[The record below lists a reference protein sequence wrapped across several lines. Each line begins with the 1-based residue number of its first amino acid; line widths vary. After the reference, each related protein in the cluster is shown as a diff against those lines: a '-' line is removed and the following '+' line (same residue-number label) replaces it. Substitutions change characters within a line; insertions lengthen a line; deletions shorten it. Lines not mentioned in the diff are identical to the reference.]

1 MSQLPCAV
9 ERDRFEA
16 ALEAETKRIYCKWI
30 NSLEEKSP
38 RFMAEAIWMACARFD
53 PALVAAAKAFARKD
67 YEDLGRLLADIFKTE
82 LRKSAA
88 VEAERRLKKLMG
100 EEEKK

>member
-16 ALEAETKRIYCKWI
+16 ALEAETERIYSEWVSFPENK
-30 NSLEEKSP
+30 NP

-53 PALVAAAKAFARKD
+53 PALMAAIKAFARKD

-100 EEEKK
+100 EEAKQ